1 LELIILESGT
11 GAMSGHDHI
20 VLEDAVIRDQKVVDG
35 IELEEGAGDNIILN
49 GTDSSSTDAGF
60 KLKTELQLEV
70 DEFKVNPRYM
80 AMETTDIIA
89 STGTIP
95 LGNWTLNSIS
105 QGYQPVVPSA
115 IITLTD
121 AGDIALEDAT
131 DNSGGFLVL
140 NSTSGSSTN
149 AGSMFDLEKG
159 TLNDVRLNSV

>member
-1 LELIILESGT
+1 LEI
-11 GAMSGHDHI
+11 
-20 VLEDAVIRDQKVVDG
+20 
-35 IELEEGAGDNIILN
+35 
-49 GTDSSSTDAGF
+49 
-60 KLKTELQLEV
+60 

-80 AMETTDIIA
+80 ALETTDIIV

-115 IITLTD
+115 VITLTD
-121 AGDIALEDAT
+121 AGDLALEDAT

-140 NSTSGSSTN
+140 NSTSGASTN
-149 AGSMFDLEKG
+149 SGSMFDLEKG